1 MIESS
6 VVFWASA
13 AVQVV
18 ALVVLLGWLRGISA
32 SRRQYCYPV
41 LVVLGV
47 SLVATVLIALG
58 VGTDIGGTSLD
69 APGMADDL
77 LAYSVLWGITALLAG
92 ESRRMVGV
100 FVAIPLVR
108 VVALRSGVV
117 LRGSAEIFGLLVV
130 FARQVLCTCLLLGR
144 VWERAQ
150 RLPDRQRLLH
160 WKARNLLFFLITMLI
175 AFTLLSVAQVFDEFV
190 VSTVGAYMDLLIRVG
205 FAGFL
210 FANVDAIEVDDAGS
224 ELVDAVR
231 TAPDRDRPEASGGD

>member
-13 AVQVV
+13 AVQAV
-18 ALVVLLGWLRGISA
+18 ALVVLLGWLREISA

-69 APGMADDL
+69 APGIADDL
-77 LAYSVLWGITALLAG
+77 IAYSVLWGITALLAG

-100 FVAIPLVR
+100 FVVVPVVQ
-108 VVALRSGVV
+108 VVAFNGGVILGGTAGIV
-117 LRGSAEIFGLLVV
+117 GLFVMIV
-130 FARQVLCTCLLLGR
+130 GQVLFAYLLLGR

-160 WKARNLLFFLITMLI
+160 WKARNLLLFLIGMLI

-210 FANVDAIEVDDAGS
+210 FANVDAIEVDDAGD
-224 ELVDAVR
+224 ELLDAVR
-231 TAPDRDRPEASGGD
+231 PDAEPDRPGAARGD